1 MTALGHDLARGIEHD
16 DLHVRLA
23 DIEDRNAAA
32 HASIQMEHF
41 REQRRALE

>member
-1 MTALGHDLARGIEHD
+1 MAALSENLATGIEHD

-23 DIEDRNAAA
+23 DIEDRNAAV